1 MDAANNY
8 KTVGYKFEKSVLGRI
23 RDETGG
29 GGTSEMHAKLQ
40 ATSLWRRLSKLEA
53 RSRSL
58 MRS

>member
-29 GGTSEMHAKLQ
+29 GGDI
-40 ATSLWRRLSKLEA
+40 RNA
-53 RSRSL
+53 R
-58 MRS
+58 

>member
-29 GGTSEMHAKLQ
+29 GGGDI
-40 ATSLWRRLSKLEA
+40 RNA
-53 RSRSL
+53 R
-58 MRS
+58 